1 MIFALDR
8 FYFEKDDNVDG
19 SLLDE
24 KLTSQTMKNEE
35 SILLVLNSSDK
46 MNAMYKMR
54 EKWIKVWAN
63 SFTMTLAVNLPLLG
77 IEGSSCNKVL
87 LKWKIIKE
95 EMR

>member
-35 SILLVLNSSDK
+35 SILLVLNLSDK
-46 MNAMYKMR
+46 MNAMYKER
-54 EKWIKVWAN
+54 EMNKSLSKFVYN
-63 SFTMTLAVNLPLLG
+63 DTCSESTAVRYWG
-77 IEGSSCNKVL
+77 FV
-87 LKWKIIKE
+87 
-95 EMR
+95 M